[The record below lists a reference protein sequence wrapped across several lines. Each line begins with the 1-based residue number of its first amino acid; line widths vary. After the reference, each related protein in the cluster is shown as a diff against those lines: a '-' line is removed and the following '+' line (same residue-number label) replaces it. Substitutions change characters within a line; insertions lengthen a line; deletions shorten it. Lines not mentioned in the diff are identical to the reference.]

1 MEINR
6 LNSEQLERMIVKL
19 TSRLLDSEEKR
30 QSAEE
35 NAAYWYQRYIGL
47 EGNAH
52 VQGVPVEPASAGVP
66 GSAGGGAGAV
76 PGMR

>member
-6 LNSEQLERMIVKL
+6 LNSEQLERIIVKL

-35 NAAYWYQRYIGL
+35 NAAYWYQRYIGS

-52 VQGVPVEPASAGVP
+52 VQGMPVEPASTGVP
-66 GSAGGGAGAV
+66 GSAGREA
-76 PGMR
+76 

>member
-6 LNSEQLERMIVKL
+6 LNSEQLERIIVKL

-35 NAAYWYQRYIGL
+35 NAAYWYQRYIGS

-52 VQGVPVEPASAGVP
+52 VQGVRDVAASAGVP
-66 GSAGGGAGAV
+66 GSAGSGADDPV
-76 PGMR
+76 

>member
-35 NAAYWYQRYIGL
+35 NAAYWYQ
-47 EGNAH
+47 
-52 VQGVPVEPASAGVP
+52 
-66 GSAGGGAGAV
+66 
-76 PGMR
+76 

>member
-1 MEINR
+1 MKIKQRDRVE
-6 LNSEQLERMIVKL
+6 LLELIAE
-19 TSRLLDSEEKR
+19 LDFQRIEAEEKR

-52 VQGVPVEPASAGVP
+52 VQGVRDVAASAGVP
-66 GSAGGGAGAV
+66 GSAGNGADDPV
-76 PGMR
+76 